1 MDKDKTHRDFA
12 SLQAI
17 RKAARNGAD
26 LIRRIL
32 TFTRKV
38 ETSHRLV
45 DLNQE
50 VRQAETLLRRTIPET
65 IHIETRLADNL
76 RAIYGDPSQIE
87 HVILNLAVNAKD
99 AMPDGGKLIFETRN
113 VTLDEDRRRALVG
126 AQSAECCLLSISDTG
141 RGMEREVLGHIF
153 EPFYT
158 TKKPGEGT
166 GLGLA
171 MVFGIV
177 RSHGGHIA
185 CASEP
190 GAGTTFSLYFPAATG
205 HIEQDLAMTMEI
217 PVGGTET
224 ILFAD
229 DDELIRELGKD
240 MLTLAGYKV
249 ITASDGL
256 QSLEIY
262 EAQGS
267 KISLVILDLIMPG
280 MGGQECL
287 EKLVR
292 INPHVKV
299 LLASGYPDHGPIERL
314 LEAGTSGFVNKPY
327 DAKQLLRT
335 VRRVLDEQ

>member
-1 MDKDKTHRDFA
+1 
-12 SLQAI
+12 
-17 RKAARNGAD
+17 
-26 LIRRIL
+26 
-32 TFTRKV
+32 
-38 ETSHRLV
+38 
-45 DLNQE
+45 
-50 VRQAETLLRRTIPET
+50 
-65 IHIETRLADNL
+65 
-76 RAIYGDPSQIE
+76 
-87 HVILNLAVNAKD
+87 
-99 AMPDGGKLIFETRN
+99 
-113 VTLDEDRRRALVG
+113 
-126 AQSAECCLLSISDTG
+126 
-141 RGMEREVLGHIF
+141 
-153 EPFYT
+153 
-158 TKKPGEGT
+158 
-166 GLGLA
+166 
-171 MVFGIV
+171 
-177 RSHGGHIA
+177 
-185 CASEP
+185 
-190 GAGTTFSLYFPAATG
+190 
-205 HIEQDLAMTMEI
+205 MTMEI

-314 LEAGTSGFVNKPY
+314 LEAGASGFVNKPY